1 MGDRQVRAGG
11 WAVAL
16 IAVAAGLL
24 APGAGAAGVG
34 GPIQIYAQGTDVTS
48 PILVTGAI
56 TDYGKATSVDKSGK
70 PDQNGNY
77 EQVVLT
83 KGGFWIDA
91 TELNKQLNSLKPTVD
106 TKNCFFAFKGSGPTT
121 LFKGTGAYA
130 GIGGTVNVELS
141 LVAIGPKTA
150 SGKCNMTQN
159 AKPVAQYGNVTGS
172 GAVSFK

>member
-1 MGDRQVRAGG
+1 MGNWRVRAGA
-11 WAVAL
+11 WAVGL
-16 IAVAAGLL
+16 IAVSGVV
-24 APGAGAAGVG
+24 APGAGAAGEG

-70 PDQNGNY
+70 PDQNGDY
-77 EQVVLT
+77 EKVVLT

-91 TELNKQLNSLKPTVD
+91 TELNKALAKVRPTVD
-106 TKNCFFAFKGSGPTT
+106 QKHCFFSFKGTGPTK

-141 LVAIGPKTA
+141 LVAIAPKTA

-159 AKPVAQYGNVTGS
+159 AQPVAQYGNVTGS
-172 GAVSFK
+172 GTVSFK